1 MRDWL
6 EFDRDRRLEIVDPS
20 VTDVPNPFL
29 HIAPQVTLQKYAAT
43 DYFDEEAGIV
53 RSRDAIN
60 HKRFVSLIRQNKQE
74 TMSDFLQ
81 FGRERQLG
89 KLSEVIDSLPMRDGN
104 IDVYALGM
112 PLEELVQREAR
123 QFSTP
128 DELIDAFLNSR
139 ERAG

>member
-1 MRDWL
+1 M
-6 EFDRDRRLEIVDPS
+6 S
-20 VTDVPNPFL
+20 KTYPNPFL

-43 DYFDEEAGIV
+43 DYLDEQAGIV

-60 HKRFVSLIRQNKQE
+60 HKRFISLIRQNKQE

-104 IDVYALGM
+104 IDVKALGM
-112 PLEELVQREAR
+112 PLEEFVQREAR
-123 QFSTP
+123 RFSTP